1 MDYNKKMN
9 SKFFLAFEWIYRLVV
24 INLFTLLFICLIFT
38 GIPGIVAAHATLKRG
53 LSETSVLKAYFRNFK
68 KYFWKSFFVG
78 LILIV
83 VMAVIIYAF
92 CFYSYQEAQWEFD
105 TIAFQMGIVV
115 MIMFALVLA
124 LLCVHIPLII
134 ITFPRLNV
142 WEVYKTAFYVSF
154 RYFLTTLILLAM
166 LILEIIGVIAAP
178 IWLLIGISLPM
189 LLGIKLTAAVY
200 MKFEMI
206 DLEKIIKNVEE
217 EEDEDE

>member
-1 MDYNKKMN
+1 MN
-9 SKFFLAFEWIYRLVV
+9 SKFFIAFEWIYRLVV

-38 GIPGIVAAHATLKRG
+38 GIPGIVASHATIKRG
-53 LSETSVLKAYFRNFK
+53 LNETSVLKEYFRNFK

-78 LILIV
+78 LILLV
-83 VMAVIIYAF
+83 VMAIIIYAF
-92 CFYSYQEAQWEFD
+92 CFYSYQEAQWQFD

-134 ITFPRLNV
+134 ITFPRLSV
-142 WEVYKTAFYVSF
+142 WEIYKTAFYVSF
-154 RYFLTTLILLAM
+154 RYFLTTLILLSM

-189 LLGIKLTAAVY
+189 LLGIKFTAPVY